1 MQQDFQHRRVLITGG
16 SAGLGLAAAR
26 MMAERG
32 ARVAIAARSA
42 DKLQAA
48 AESLR
53 QATGAEILPVVCDVA
68 RAEDIS
74 HLAQSVQQAWGGV
87 DVLLNN
93 AGGSSR
99 MPSLEI
105 SDEVWQ
111 RDLDLKLF
119 SAIRLVRLVAP
130 GMKERRWGR
139 IVNVLNTLAKT
150 PPGGSA
156 PTSVTR
162 AAGMAYAKVL
172 SHELAPFNVLVNAVC
187 IGRIESEQWPRFH
200 QADAPELSYTEYLA
214 REGRKIP
221 LGRLGKAEEFAAL
234 VCLLASEGGGYITGT
249 AINID
254 GGASPA
260 D

>member
-1 MQQDFQHRRVLITGG
+1 MINKIVHSVDEALADVKDGSTVLIGG
-16 SAGLGLAAAR
+16 FGTAGIPTELIDGLIAQGARELTVVINNAGNGDTGLAALLKA
-26 MMAERG
+26 G
-32 ARVAIAARSA
+32 RVQA
-42 DKLQAA
+42 D
-48 AESLR
+48 
-53 QATGAEILPVVCDVA
+53 I
-68 RAEDIS
+68 
-74 HLAQSVQQAWGGV
+74 
-87 DVLLNN
+87 
-93 AGGSSR
+93 
-99 MPSLEI
+99 
-105 SDEVWQ
+105 
-111 RDLDLKLF
+111 DLKLF
-119 SAIRLVRLVAP
+119 AAIRLTRLAWP
-130 GMKERRWGR
+130 GMKARRWGR
-139 IVNVLNTLAKT
+139 VINVLNTYAKA
-150 PPGGSA
+150 PGAGTA

-162 AAGMAYAKVL
+162 AAGMAYTKVL

>member
-1 MQQDFQHRRVLITGG
+1 MEQDFQGRRVLITGG
-16 SAGLGLAAAR
+16 SAGLGLASAR
-26 MMAERG
+26 MMASRG
-32 ARVAIAARSA
+32 ARVAIAARSP
-42 DKLQAA
+42 DKLHAA
-48 AESLR
+48 AATLR
-53 QATGAEILPVVCDVA
+53 DETGADVLPVVCDVA
-68 RAEDIS
+68 
-74 HLAQSVQQAWGGV
+74 QADDLTRLVRTVNESWGGV

-99 MPSLEI
+99 MPTQEI
-105 SDEVWQ
+105 TDEVWQ

-130 GMKERRWGR
+130 GMRERRWGR
-139 IVNVLNTLAKT
+139 ILNVLNTLAKT

-162 AAGMAYAKVL
+162 AAGLAYTKVL

-200 QADAPELSYTEYLA
+200 QADAPELSYADYLA

-234 VCLLASEGGGYITGT
+234 VCLLASDAGGYITGT
-249 AINID
+249 AINVD

>member
-16 SAGLGLAAAR
+16 SAGLGFAAAR
-26 MMAERG
+26 MMAQRG
-32 ARVAIAARSA
+32 ARVAIAARTA
-42 DKLQAA
+42 DKLEAA

-53 QATGAEILPVVCDVA
+53 QDTGAEVLPVVCDVA
-68 RAEDIS
+68 RAEGIAR
-74 HLAQSVQQAWGGV
+74 LGQAVQQAWGGV

-99 MPSLEI
+99 MPSLDI

-139 IVNVLNTLAKT
+139 VVNVLNTLAKT

-162 AAGMAYAKVL
+162 AAGMAYTKVL
-172 SHELAPFNVLVNAVC
+172 SHELAPYNVPDNAV
-187 IGRIESEQWPRFH
+187 
-200 QADAPELSYTEYLA
+200 
-214 REGRKIP
+214 
-221 LGRLGKAEEFAAL
+221 
-234 VCLLASEGGGYITGT
+234 
-249 AINID
+249 
-254 GGASPA
+254 
-260 D
+260 